1 MLECLKAQ
9 SRIFQ
14 KERKRM
20 QIYRFIVSGKVQG
33 VFYRKFVSQEMMKEQ
48 FQGYVK
54 NLKDGT
60 VEMVAV
66 VYDDFEKVMQ
76 ILRNGSP
83 ASNVENVSYESIE
96 DADFVTDGFEIRY

>member
-1 MLECLKAQ
+1 
-9 SRIFQ
+9 
-14 KERKRM
+14 M

-33 VFYRKFVSQEMMKEQ
+33 VFYRKFVSQEMKKEQ

-66 VYDDFEKVMQ
+66 VYDDDFEKVMQ

>member
-1 MLECLKAQ
+1 
-9 SRIFQ
+9 
-14 KERKRM
+14 M

-60 VEMVAV
+60 VEMVAA
-66 VYDDFEKVMQ
+66 VYDDDFDRVMQ

-83 ASNVENVSYESIE
+83 ASSVENVSYKSIE